1 MTLARRHCKLARF
14 ENPKKRKE
22 WDGNLIEKRKRMYV
36 PRKKEKKEKKLDFL
50 SLI

>member
-14 ENPKKRKE
+14 ENPKKK
-22 WDGNLIEKRKRMYV
+22 KRMGWKLNRKKKKNVV